1 MKGPAGGAGERAP
14 RRLGVMGTL
23 VLDEIVRPGRP
34 AATGLW
40 GGIAYSVAA
49 FDHVLGA
56 GWRLVPLIVVGAD
69 VAEAGERCLARL
81 SPSADLSRL
90 RTADARNNRVELRPA
105 PGGRRTERLTGGVP
119 GWTADEI
126 AGELAGL
133 DALYVNFVSGA
144 EMTLAGSRR
153 IRDDFGGPAYAD
165 LHSLFLGTESGGVRM
180 PRVFAQAPD
189 VAACF
194 DYVQMNQEEFALFRR
209 SAGGDEPAL
218 SGRAKLLAVTLGPQ
232 GADLFERPRGAADP
246 GGAGAG
252 RASAPATGSD
262 AGGRPGRRGRAGAG
276 RTQAPGAKAVARR
289 VQAGADAGAAEGLLP
304 VARVVA
310 RRVAA
315 ERGPPDADPI
325 GCGDVWGAA
334 LFAGLLEGR
343 TPPRAASQAHAVAA
357 RNLACSGALA
367 LKARLDGG
375 TGDGPPGASS
385 PSPFRP

>member
-1 MKGPAGGAGERAP
+1 
-14 RRLGVMGTL
+14 MGTL

-49 FDHVLGA
+49 FDHVLGPD
-56 GWRLVPLIVVGAD
+56 WRLVPLIVVGAD

-90 RTADARNNRVELRPA
+90 RTADARNNRVELRLA
-105 PGGRRTERLTGGVP
+105 PGGRRKERLAGGVP

-133 DALYVNFVSGA
+133 DALYVNFVSGT

-153 IRDDFGGPAYAD
+153 ICDDFGGPAYAD
-165 LHSLFLGTESGGVRM
+165 LHSLFLGSESDGVRV
-180 PRVFAQAPD
+180 PRVVSDAPH

-194 DYVQMNQEEFALFRR
+194 DCVQMNQEEFALFRR
-209 SAGGDEPAL
+209 SGGGDEPAL
-218 SGRAKLLAVTLGPQ
+218 AGRTKLLAVTLGAN
-232 GADLFERPRGAADP
+232 GADLFERPRVATDP
-246 GGAGAG
+246 GGAGIGSAW
-252 RASAPATGSD
+252 APAPGSG
-262 AGGRPGRRGRAGAG
+262 AGGRPGPRGRVGAG
-276 RTQAPGAKAVARR
+276 RARAPEANAVAGR
-289 VQAGADAGAAEGLLP
+289 VPAEADAHVGAADLLSS
-304 VARVVA
+304 ARVVA
-310 RRVAA
+310 RRVPA
-315 ERGPPDADPI
+315 EPGPPDADPV

-343 TPPRAASQAHAVAA
+343 TPPRAASRAHAVAA

-375 TGDGPPGASS
+375 NGDGPPGASS
-385 PSPFRP
+385 SSPFGP